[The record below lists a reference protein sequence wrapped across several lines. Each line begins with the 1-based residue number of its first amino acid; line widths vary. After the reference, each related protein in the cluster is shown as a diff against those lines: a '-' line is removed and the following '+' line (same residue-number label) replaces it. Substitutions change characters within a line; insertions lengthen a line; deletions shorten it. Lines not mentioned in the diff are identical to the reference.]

1 MSEDDMK
8 KRLSFF
14 VSQRSHT
21 SLLSPGFSGTP
32 SEPKMLS
39 ECSYNKLQEAAEVGF
54 ANKLETTD
62 EHGCVFQNKFITSS
76 GNLRPRA
83 VLKYDSELVM
93 LGGRKSCLSG
103 PLEALFSRARD
114 VTVFAIPQLMIKCGV
129 CLAGAVIT
137 ALAVW
142 FMGLHEESA
151 EALSSLNATICSG
164 VFFLLGPHTSAAVSR
179 WWDVRKTGIGGL
191 WASVDDLSSWAAAW
205 FAEPTPADR
214 AARALVLRYGL
225 CAHALLFKQ
234 ARDEDGD
241 LGDLVQAGLLQP
253 AEAVAL
259 APLPSKAQVV
269 WAWHT
274 RFWTRVIKGE
284 LSCSK
289 LYAPTLA
296 PLVMEKCMQG
306 RSSIALSL
314 AYIDTQLPFP
324 CE

>member
-14 VSQRSHT
+14 ASQRSHT

-114 VTVFAIPQLMIKCGV
+114 VTVFAVPQLMIKCCV
-129 CLAGAVIT
+129 CLAGTVT
-137 ALAVW
+137 VALSAW
-142 FMGLHEESA
+142 FLGLDEESE
-151 EALSSLNATICSG
+151 EAISSLNATICSG
-164 VFFLLGPHTSAAVSR
+164 VFFLLGPHASAAVVR
-179 WWDVRKTGIGGL
+179 WWDVRRDGIGGL
-191 WASVDDLSSWAAAW
+191 WSAVSRSSPSSPAPLAPPAPSRQPTSLLGAQVDDLSSWAASW
-205 FAEPTPADR
+205 FAEPTPADN

-225 CAHALLFKQ
+225 CSHALLFKQ
-234 ARDEDGD
+234 ARGEDN
-241 LGDLVQAGLLQP
+241 
-253 AEAVAL
+253 
-259 APLPSKAQVV
+259 
-269 WAWHT
+269 
-274 RFWTRVIKGE
+274 
-284 LSCSK
+284 LSGT
-289 LYAPTLA
+289 P
-296 PLVMEKCMQG
+296 P
-306 RSSIALSL
+306 
-314 AYIDTQLPFP
+314 
-324 CE
+324 